1 MAFKAENIQVLYK
14 IMQLLEGDPG
24 GALESSISDAME
36 ALIRELHAESGAL
49 WLKNRDS
56 RRIYSIVSIG
66 DANITGFSIEY
77 GQGLIGKA
85 CDSLE
90 PSVMYDLSG
99 DDRFPAGKDEITGI
113 EVKNLLLMPM
123 QLRKEV
129 IGCVEIFNRPE
140 NEKYS
145 QDDISL
151 IHSFAGLASL
161 LMDERGYSYAPDVNK
176 KPIMSLR
183 GITKDYPSGLEVA
196 HILKGIDLDIY
207 ENELLVILGESGCGK
222 STLLNIIGGMDSPTD
237 GRISV
242 DGKDFSHPSEKEL
255 VDFRRDSIGFIFQAY
270 NLMPNLTALENVQF
284 IAELCKN
291 SGSSKEAIDMVGL
304 SDRANNYP
312 SMMSGGQQQRV
323 SIARAIVKRPR
334 IILADEPTAALDF
347 STGQEVLELIEKLI
361 SEKITTVVM
370 VTHNVEIAK
379 MANRVVRVRN
389 GKISSIRINSW
400 PMHASD
406 LIW

>member
-14 IMQLLEGDPG
+14 IMQLLEGDQSDT
-24 GALESSISDAME
+24 LESSISDAME
-36 ALIRELHAESGAL
+36 ILIREFKAESGAL

-56 RRIYSIVSIG
+56 QHIYSIVSIG
-66 DANITGFSIEY
+66 DANITGFSIEN
-77 GQGLIGKA
+77 GQGLIGAA
-85 CDSLE
+85 CESFE
-90 PSVMYDLSG
+90 PVVIYDVSG

-113 EVKNLLLMPM
+113 EVKNILLMPM

-129 IGCVEIFNRPE
+129 IGCVEIFNRTD

-145 QDDISL
+145 EDDISL

-161 LMDERGYSYAPDVNK
+161 LMDEKGYSYAPDVNK

-196 HILKGIDLDIY
+196 HILKGIDLDIF

-222 STLLNIIGGMDSPTD
+222 STLLNIIGGMDSPTGGKISFD
-237 GRISV
+237 GR
-242 DGKDFSHPSEKEL
+242 DFSRPSTKEL

-284 IAELCKN
+284 IAELCKH
-291 SGSSKEAIDMVGL
+291 SGSAKEAIDMVGL

-347 STGQEVLELIEKLI
+347 STGQEVLELIERLI

-400 PMHASD
+400 PMHAAD
-406 LIW
+406 LVW

>member
-1 MAFKAENIQVLYK
+1 MEDRKTQFTQAIWQITDKLHEAQSLDNALAASLEIIIDILNSEAGSIWLLDKGSDRLYPVFNQGPVDISGITIENGQGIAGSVVQSGKSIITSVDAE
-14 IMQLLEGDPG
+14 DSRFT
-24 GALESSISDAME
+24 SSVDE
-36 ALIRELHAESGAL
+36 ESGFL
-49 WLKNRDS
+49 TKTLICVPLKDSHETIGCIEILNRKDGGVYDDEDLMLCEAVAS
-56 RRIYSIVSIG
+56 LAAV
-66 DANITGFSIEY
+66 AIEEK
-77 GQGLIGKA
+77 GLFF
-85 CDSLE
+85 E
-90 PSVMYDLSG
+90 PS
-99 DDRFPAGKDEITGI
+99 A
-113 EVKNLLLMPM
+113 
-123 QLRKEV
+123 QQEV
-129 IGCVEIFNRPE
+129 II
-140 NEKYS
+140 
-145 QDDISL
+145 
-151 IHSFAGLASL
+151 
-161 LMDERGYSYAPDVNK
+161 
-176 KPIMSLR
+176 SLR
-183 GITKDYPSGLEVA
+183 GVTKDYPSGDGVA
-196 HILKGIDLDIY
+196 HVLRGINLDVY
-207 ENELLVILGESGCGK
+207 KNEFLVVLGESGCGK
-222 STLLNIIGGMDSPTD
+222 STLVNIIGGMDFLTD
-237 GRISV
+237 GQLLIN
-242 DGKDFSHPSEKEL
+242 GKDFSRPTDKDL
-255 VDFRRDSIGFIFQAY
+255 TQFRRDYLGFVFQSY

-379 MANRVVRVRN
+379 MANRVVRVRD

-400 PMHASD
+400 PMHAKD